1 MHTSSWFSLSRA
13 VFALVGAGALLMSLG
28 GLTSGASLSDP
39 VFPAGI
45 ALGAFGLGAAAWAD
59 APERWRA
66 AVTWVGVAAVLVGL
80 GVFAWFVFGD
90 PDIGADVYPYFLV
103 PAAVLLAAT
112 VGVARGRV
120 RAGALGLEAS
130 RSTAR

>member
-1 MHTSSWFSLSRA
+1 MRTSSWFSLSRA
-13 VFALVGAGALLMSLG
+13 VYALAGAGALLMALG

-45 ALGAFGLGAAAWAD
+45 ALGVVALGAAAWAD

-66 AVTWVGVAAVLVGL
+66 TVTWLGVLGVLVAV

-103 PAAVLLAAT
+103 PAAIALAAT
-112 VGVARGRV
+112 AGLARGRLA
-120 RAGALGLEAS
+120 AGALGAVPQE
-130 RSTAR
+130 STAR